1 MEDAREGG
9 KVEGGVFKEDVED
22 MLVLGLITLQSGS
35 EGVSGRWFLV
45 RAMPYFGQRDS
56 EST

>member
-9 KVEGGVFKEDVED
+9 KVEGGEVKED
-22 MLVLGLITLQSGS
+22 MLLVLGLMTLQRGS

-56 EST
+56 ESTKQ